1 MNNDTRKQ
9 LAALA
14 ARIEACKSE
23 AEAIAEELDILSGDE
38 RDKFDNMPEGL
49 QMSDRGEAM
58 ERAADA
64 LESARD
70 ELQSFDWDSIDT
82 YLAEASE

>member
-14 ARIEACKSE
+14 ARIEACKNE
-23 AEAIAEELDILSGDE
+23 AESIAETLDEIASDE
-38 RDKFDNMPEGL
+38 RDKFDNMPESL
-49 QMSDRGEAM
+49 QYSERGEAM

-70 ELQSFDWDSIDT
+70 ELQGFNWDSIDA
-82 YLAEASE
+82 YLVEASE